1 LETVIFRTAV
11 RQNLVQAAGRG
22 PWWVGLLLVFA
33 MDASPASAG
42 GEPCKLA
49 TKGDSVVAK
58 ACREGGIPKAKAVMK
73 DLVSRG
79 KKKSGKDLGCKTCHD
94 GIEDSRYDLLRK
106 DARERFKEL
115 LATLQ

>member
-1 LETVIFRTAV
+1 M
-11 RQNLVQAAGRG
+11 
-22 PWWVGLLLVFA
+22 VFA

-58 ACREGGIPKAKAVMK
+58 ACREGGIPKAKAVMRE
-73 DLVSRG
+73 LVSRG
-79 KKKSGKDLGCKTCHD
+79 KKKSGKDLECKTCHD